1 MDQLMLSTHPW
12 LQPQWAA
19 LVSALHRGRFPH
31 ALLVTGQP
39 GTGKAVF
46 TASLTALLLCE
57 EAAGRDSPCGRC
69 PGCRLL
75 AAGNHPD
82 LFRIASGEDAT
93 AIKVDQIR
101 ALAEALSFSH
111 HGHAWKV
118 AILDPADA
126 MNSNA
131 ANSLLKTL
139 EEPTDNTVLL
149 LVSHQPARLPATIR
163 SRCQEVHIDVP
174 VREMALQWLS
184 ERNAGTRSDIYLSLA
199 GGAPLLALELAQGN
213 VLEERRERFR
223 QFAGIVSGREDPL
236 AVAQR
241 WAGDE
246 DLQGLR
252 WSREW
257 LMDLLRIRMTG
268 HTGDIRS
275 IDLQDG
281 LRSLAS
287 QLDSRV
293 LFARLDTIDWL
304 LQHANSSLNRQL
316 LTEDALL
323 AWAEQQIQGR
333 SGTTARGSE

>member
-1 MDQLMLSTHPW
+1 LLS
-12 LQPQWAA
+12 
-19 LVSALHRGRFPH
+19 
-31 ALLVTGQP
+31 
-39 GTGKAVF
+39 
-46 TASLTALLLCE
+46 
-57 EAAGRDSPCGRC
+57 
-69 PGCRLL
+69 
-75 AAGNHPD
+75 AGNHPD
-82 LFRIASGEDAT
+82 CFRITAEEDAT

-163 SRCQEVHIDVP
+163 SRCQEVRIDVP
-174 VREMALQWLS
+174 ARETALRWLS
-184 ERNAGTRSDIYLSLA
+184 EHKAGARSDVCLSLA

-213 VLEERRERFR
+213 VLEERQERFR
-223 QFAGIVSGREDPL
+223 QFIGIVSGREDPL

-241 WAGDE
+241 WAGDG
-246 DLQGLR
+246 DFQGIR
-252 WSREW
+252 WLREW

-268 HTGDIRS
+268 HTGGIRS
-275 IDLQDG
+275 SDLLDG
-281 LRSLAS
+281 LESLALR
-287 QLDSRV
+287 LDCRV
-293 LFARLDTIDWL
+293 MFARLDTIDWL

-323 AWAEQQIQGR
+323 AWAEPRIQGR
-333 SGTTARGSE
+333 TGTRQQGVVSK